1 MNQAIIKWIKIVV
14 MRTLKEKNLTRL
26 DVKTLISA
34 GMFGYSQAL
43 SRFDPKRNVK
53 FKTFAEYRIKG
64 AVLDEVRKMI
74 GDERAK
80 NPRPR
85 IITDFD
91 YSLIGDGGDAEKHL
105 ESSLDFDVFMD
116 NVPLSHQEIAVLQ
129 CRIEGMNIRE
139 IAKKFSFSES
149 RASQIL
155 ASIKHE
161 VFAWYKDTL
170 AINMR
175 LINHECPVCRGVNCV
190 ANHCIKFKCE
200 FCDTPIRVCDG
211 SPLMDDLGET
221 YDDSEIRT
229 D

>member
-1 MNQAIIKWIKIVV
+1 MNQAIVKWIKIVV

-43 SRFDPKRNVK
+43 QRFDPARNVK

-85 IITDFD
+85 ILSDFD
-91 YSLIGDGGDAEKHL
+91 YSIVGDDGDAERHL
-105 ESSLDFDVFMD
+105 ESSIDFAAFIEHA
-116 NVPLSHQEIAVLQ
+116 PLTEQEFEVLH
-129 CRIEGMNIRE
+129 CKMEGMNLRE
-139 IAKKFSFSES
+139 IAKSLGLSES

-155 ASIKHE
+155 ASLKHE
-161 VFAWYKDTL
+161 VFDWYKDTL
-170 AINMR
+170 AIGMK
-175 LINHECPVCRGVNCV
+175 LVSHQCPSCRSVNCV
-190 ANHCIKFKCE
+190 ANHCIRFKCE
-200 FCDTPIRVCDG
+200 FCDTPIRVIDG
-211 SPLMDDLGET
+211 APIMDESAGEF
-221 YDDSEIRT
+221 DDSEI
-229 D
+229 